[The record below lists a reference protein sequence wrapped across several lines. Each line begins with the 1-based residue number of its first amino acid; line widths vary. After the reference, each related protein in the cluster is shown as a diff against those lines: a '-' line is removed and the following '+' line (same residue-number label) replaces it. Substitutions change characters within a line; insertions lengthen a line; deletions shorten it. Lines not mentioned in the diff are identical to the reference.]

1 MVDMDGLPWVS
12 RHVKR
17 DAVITMMQEFI
28 QHLCWRNK
36 FLRKENNELFKEWLQ
51 MNKEV
56 SCWLKDD
63 CEIMKEVLAVRRQI
77 AKLGLKKAKLWAEL
91 NNLKPEKIK
100 KLRRKTVRKA
110 A

>member
-1 MVDMDGLPWVS
+1 
-12 RHVKR
+12 
-17 DAVITMMQEFI
+17 MMQEFI

-36 FLRKENNELFKEWLQ
+36 FLRKENKVLFEEWLK
-51 MNKEV
+51 MNRDV
-56 SCWLKDD
+56 SDWLKDD
-63 CEIMKEVLAVRRQI
+63 CEIMKEVLSVRLQI
-77 AKLGLKKAKLWAEL
+77 AKLGLKKAKLRAEL